1 MNGVVEAA
9 ISGATLAAAVAIW
22 ILVGYLIQR
31 FAFRNPEPSHA
42 TILATSMALRCCCFL
57 WALWRSLSDSDWLAH
72 ARRVA
77 KHTGTLLIV

>member
-1 MNGVVEAA
+1 MNGVLEAA

-42 TILATSMALRCCCFL
+42 TILATSMGASMLLFSLGALAFHIR
-57 WALWRSLSDSDWLAH
+57 
-72 ARRVA
+72 
-77 KHTGTLLIV
+77 

>member
-22 ILVGYLIQR
+22 ILVGYLIQQ

-42 TILATSMALRCCCFL
+42 TILTTSMGASMLLFSLGALAFHIR
-57 WALWRSLSDSDWLAH
+57 
-72 ARRVA
+72 
-77 KHTGTLLIV
+77 